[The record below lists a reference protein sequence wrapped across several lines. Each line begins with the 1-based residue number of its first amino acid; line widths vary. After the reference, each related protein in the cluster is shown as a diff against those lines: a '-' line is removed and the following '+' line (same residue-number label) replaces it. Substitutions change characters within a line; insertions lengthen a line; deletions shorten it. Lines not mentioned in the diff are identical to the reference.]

1 MFKKDSHFA
10 FYFLVFEQERFGS
23 ILYASHLPK
32 YALSLFKNKPR
43 ALLGVERKKKNLNI
57 QMLVL
62 SICQYTMIN
71 DSDVA

>member
-10 FYFLVFEQERFGS
+10 FYFLVFETGS
-23 ILYASHLPK
+23 NLYASHIPK

-43 ALLGVERKKKNLNI
+43 ALLGVDRKKKDLNI

-62 SICQYTMIN
+62 SICQLPH
-71 DSDVA
+71 D